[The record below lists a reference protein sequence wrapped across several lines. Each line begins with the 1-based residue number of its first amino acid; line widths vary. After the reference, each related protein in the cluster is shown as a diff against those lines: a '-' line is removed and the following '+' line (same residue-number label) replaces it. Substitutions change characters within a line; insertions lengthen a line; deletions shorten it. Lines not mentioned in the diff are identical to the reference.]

1 MLTERLASTERFSR
15 VGGRASYPVADLVSA
30 MVSAG
35 AEFRVPPV
43 ADGKVRRTATVTHP
57 AKKNFTYV
65 LYPDGLAGWFENHE
79 TGDGPRRIYL
89 VGKETEIATDQ
100 REKWEAARMKR
111 ETLAEK
117 KRIAARI
124 LAQEICGRARP
135 ADPWHAYLAKKKIR
149 PFKLL
154 QVEADLIAPIVSVEG
169 EVQTLERIRPD
180 GTKGFLP
187 GGRVSGNFYAL
198 GDVWNTRRLLVC
210 EGVATSHCLFEATGL
225 PTLAAMFAGNLEAV
239 GRVILK
245 VMGKR
250 KVLVCAD
257 DDWQT
262 KGNPGLTAA
271 TRLAELVEGRVTLP
285 VFSGCDRGPK
295 ATDFNDLQII
305 RGLDEVRR
313 QVIWAL

>member
-187 GGRVSGNFYAL
+187 GGRVSGNFPLPFRGDGATNL
-198 GDVWNTRRLLVC
+198 GGNVCGQPGGGGAGYFESHGQAQGVGMRGRRLANQ
-210 EGVATSHCLFEATGL
+210 GQPGAYG
-225 PTLAAMFAGNLEAV
+225 GNAV
-239 GRVILK
+239 G
-245 VMGKR
+245 
-250 KVLVCAD
+250 
-257 DDWQT
+257 
-262 KGNPGLTAA
+262 
-271 TRLAELVEGRVTLP
+271 
-285 VFSGCDRGPK
+285 
-295 ATDFNDLQII
+295 
-305 RGLDEVRR
+305 
-313 QVIWAL
+313 